1 MSRSTRKLVM
11 PGGAG
16 FLGRLLAPW
25 FADRGWEVVVLSRRG
40 ELVPGAART
49 VFWDGANLGDWRR
62 ELDGAAA
69 VVNLAGRS
77 VNCRYHERNRRE
89 IMASRVRSTQVLGEA
104 IAASDHA
111 PAVWLNSSTATI
123 YKHSYEWAMTEER
136 GEIGGTPAA
145 KDEFSVRVAQA
156 WEAAF
161 AAAPTPS
168 TRKVALRLGMV
179 LGLER
184 GTVFRVLRRLTR
196 MRLGGSMAGGRQF
209 VSWIHEVDFCRAID
223 WLFAHN
229 DISGP
234 VNVVAPEPITNHA
247 MMAEFRRACGV
258 RVGLPAT
265 AWMLEV
271 GTFCLRTETE
281 LVIKSRRAVPKRL
294 QDAGFEFR
302 YPTLG
307 PAIKELNARLLAG
320 DRSPERAAVPAT

>member
-1 MSRSTRKLVM
+1 MTVATRKLIL

-16 FLGRLLAPW
+16 FLGRLLARW
-25 FADRGWEVVVLSRRG
+25 FADRGWEVVVLSRRN

-62 ELDGAAA
+62 ELDGSAA

-104 IAASDHA
+104 IAASDH
-111 PAVWLNSSTATI
+111 PPTVWLNSSTATI

-145 KDEFSVRVAQA
+145 KDVFSVRVAQA
-156 WEAAF
+156 WENAFDSAA
-161 AAAPTPS
+161 TPN
-168 TRKVALRLGMV
+168 TRKVAMRLGMV

-184 GTVFRVLRRLTR
+184 GTVFRVLRRLTQL
-196 MRLGGSMAGGRQF
+196 RLGGPMAGGQQF
-209 VSWIHEVDFCRAID
+209 VSWIHEVDFCRAVD
-223 WLFAHN
+223 WLLAH
-229 DISGP
+229 DEVSGP
-234 VNVVAPEPITNHA
+234 VNVVAPTPITNRA
-247 MMAEFRRACGV
+247 MMADFRRACDV

-265 AWMLEV
+265 AWMLEI
-271 GTFCLRTETE
+271 GSFFLRTETE
-281 LVIKSRRAVPKRL
+281 LVIKSRRVVPKRL

-302 YPTLG
+302 YHTFG
-307 PAIKELNARLLAG
+307 PAIDELNARLCAG
-320 DRSPERAAVPAT
+320 SGKPVPATLQAT

>member
-1 MSRSTRKLVM
+1 
-11 PGGAG
+11 
-16 FLGRLLAPW
+16 
-25 FADRGWEVVVLSRRG
+25 
-40 ELVPGAART
+40 
-49 VFWDGANLGDWRR
+49 
-62 ELDGAAA
+62 
-69 VVNLAGRS
+69 
-77 VNCRYHERNRRE
+77 
-89 IMASRVRSTQVLGEA
+89 
-104 IAASDHA
+104 
-111 PAVWLNSSTATI
+111 
-123 YKHSYEWAMTEER
+123 
-136 GEIGGTPAA
+136 
-145 KDEFSVRVAQA
+145 
-156 WEAAF
+156 
-161 AAAPTPS
+161 
-168 TRKVALRLGMV
+168 
-179 LGLER
+179 
-184 GTVFRVLRRLTR
+184 
-196 MRLGGSMAGGRQF
+196 MAGGRQF